1 MLVQNLGKR
10 YLTLTEDI
18 VFLIK
23 QKSGPRCSAASVAWL
38 LVSTTLATTIGAN
51 RTIAGARPEGAPHHL
66 KGNQQMKIVA
76 VRVTPIA
83 IADPPLLNASGVHE
97 PYALRSIIE
106 VEADNGLIGL
116 GETYGDKP
124 VLDALLRVKDR
135 LVGLSPFDLNG
146 LWRHVASTTSPS
158 EAATRAIELDLAPG
172 SQENKAGHKTFGAF
186 EVALLDLQARSLGIP
201 VHELLGGAVRRQV
214 PFSAYLF
221 FKFSSDIDPSYQP
234 DAWGEALSAEQIVA
248 QARTMIDRYGFGSIK
263 LKAGALDPEHEV
275 ACLKALKRAF
285 PHHPLRID
293 PNANW
298 SLDTAIRMAE
308 RLQGDLEYY
317 EDPTPGLEGMA
328 ELHKATGLPLAT
340 NMVVTSM
347 DEFRRNVTLNG
358 VQILLSDHH
367 YWGGLRATQALA
379 TMCDA
384 FGMGLSMHSNSHL
397 GISLMAMSHLAAAV
411 PNLTYACDTHYPW
424 QEDEVVKGGK
434 IDIKDGC
441 VTLTDAPGLG
451 VELDR
456 DALGALH
463 ERYLSCGITQR
474 DDVAQMRK
482 FRPDWT
488 RVKPRY

>member
-1 MLVQNLGKR
+1 
-10 YLTLTEDI
+10 
-18 VFLIK
+18 
-23 QKSGPRCSAASVAWL
+23 
-38 LVSTTLATTIGAN
+38 
-51 RTIAGARPEGAPHHL
+51 
-66 KGNQQMKIVA
+66 MKIVA

-83 IADPPLLNASGVHE
+83 ISDPPLLNASGVHE

-106 VEADNGLIGL
+106 VETDNGLIGL
-116 GETYGDKP
+116 SETYGDKP

-135 LVGLSPFDLNG
+135 LIGLSPFDLNG
-146 LWRHVASTTSPS
+146 LWRQVASSAGPS
-158 EAATRAIELDLAPG
+158 ETGTHAIELDLAPG
-172 SQENKAGHKTFGAF
+172 SQQNKAGHKTFGAF

-221 FKFSSDIDPSYQP
+221 FKFASDVDPSYRP
-234 DAWGEALSAEQIVA
+234 DTWGEALSGDQIVA

-263 LKAGALDPEHEV
+263 LKAGALAPEHEV
-275 ACLKALKRAF
+275 ECLKALKRAF
-285 PHHPLRID
+285 PNHPLRID

-298 SLDTAIRMAE
+298 SLDTAIRMAKH
-308 RLQGDLEYY
+308 LQGDLEYY

-340 NMVVTSM
+340 NMVVTNM
-347 DEFRRNVTLNG
+347 EEFRRNVTLNG

-367 YWGGLRATQALA
+367 YWGGLRATQSLA
-379 TMCDA
+379 VMCET
-384 FGMGLSMHSNSHL
+384 FGLGLSMHSNSHL

-424 QEDEVVKGGK
+424 QDDEVIKGGK
-434 IDIKDGC
+434 IAIENGC

-456 DALGALH
+456 DALAALH
-463 ERYLSCGITQR
+463 EQYLRCGITQR

-488 RVKPRY
+488 RKKPRY

>member
-1 MLVQNLGKR
+1 
-10 YLTLTEDI
+10 
-18 VFLIK
+18 
-23 QKSGPRCSAASVAWL
+23 
-38 LVSTTLATTIGAN
+38 
-51 RTIAGARPEGAPHHL
+51 
-66 KGNQQMKIVA
+66 MKITA

-83 IADPPLLNASGVHE
+83 ISDPPLLNASGVHE

-106 VEADNGLIGL
+106 VETDNGLVGL

-124 VLDALLRVKDR
+124 VLDALLRVKDH

-146 LWRHVASTTSPS
+146 LDQRVA
-158 EAATRAIELDLAPG
+158 AATTLPAETAAAVELDLAPG
-172 SQENKAGHKTFGAF
+172 SQLNKADRKTFGAF
-186 EVALLDLQARSLGIP
+186 EVAFLDLQARSLGIP
-201 VHELLGGAVRRQV
+201 VHELLGGAIRRQV

-221 FKFSSDIDPSYQP
+221 FKFASEVDPSYRP
-234 DAWGEALSAEQIVA
+234 DAWGEALNEEQIVA
-248 QARTMIDRYGFGSIK
+248 QARTMIERYGFGSIK
-263 LKAGALDPEHEV
+263 LKAGALEPEHEV
-275 ACLKALKRAF
+275 RCLKALRRAF

-298 SLDTAIRMAE
+298 TLDTAIRMAGL
-308 RLQGDLEYY
+308 LQGELEYY

-340 NMVVTSM
+340 NMVVTTM
-347 DEFRRNVTLNG
+347 DEFRRNIALNS
-358 VQILLSDHH
+358 VQIVLTDHH
-367 YWGGLRATQALA
+367 YWGGLRATQVLA
-379 TMCDA
+379 QMCNTFDL
-384 FGMGLSMHSNSHL
+384 GVSMHSNSHL

-424 QEDEVVKGGK
+424 QDDEVIKGGK
-434 IDIKDGC
+434 IPIENGC

-456 DALGALH
+456 DALAVLH
-463 ERYLSCGITQR
+463 ERYLRCGITQR

-488 RVKPRY
+488 RKKPRY